1 MKQIKK
7 KVNSININSSN
18 YLKDYLN
25 TLGIADENI
34 SSFINKPRDLDEDNP
49 LTLDNMQLAIETAY
63 AELIKPTAHIF
74 VQIDSD
80 SDGYTSSAVLIN
92 YIKRRFSG
100 IKVSY
105 ALHPGKE
112 HGIVPE
118 VIPGDVTLIFI
129 PDAGS
134 NDYDQQ
140 QLLCSQGK
148 KLIILDHHEVNDY
161 KTTGAILVNNQSSI
175 NFINKNLSGVGIV
188 YMFIKAMDEKYFSND
203 LIYRDYMDLTAI
215 GIIADAMNM
224 TSLGNNYIAY
234 YGLSNIKNK
243 FIQNLAVKQAR
254 GIKNPEKLTKT
265 DIAFYIAPVINGVIR
280 SGSQEDKETVFKA
293 LVDNNSGELFDYE
306 WRGNYKQ
313 ETLYDRAVRLAVN
326 AKSRQD
332 SNKKKA
338 FEWLCELIRKNNYD
352 KDNLIIVPLDEEQS
366 NKVSA
371 NITGLIAMEIVKEF
385 NKPCLIL
392 RKTEFEDK
400 ILFGGSG
407 RNGNFFGL
415 PSLLDF
421 LRESNLVYYVAGHAN
436 AFGCFIEEDK
446 IPLLREYANTQL
458 NQKSFEEVYE
468 VDYWFHT
475 TENINKSML
484 FDFASCEFLWGQGI
498 PRPIFAFDFNYTS
511 KDVTIMGADKS
522 SVKIKYNGID
532 FVSFKNS
539 ELAKK
544 IEECPNGHVQIIG
557 APSLNEWM
565 GRTSI
570 QIKAEEI
577 EISELP
583 KPNSFLNLI

>member
-49 LTLDNMQLAIETAY
+49 LTLDNMLLAIETAY

-80 SDGYTSSAVLIN
+80 SDGYTTSAVLIN
-92 YIKRRFSG
+92 YIKRRFNG

-118 VIPGDVTLIFI
+118 VIPEDVTLIFI

-293 LVDNNSGELFDYE
+293 LVDNNSAELFDYE

-570 QIKAEEI
+570 QIKAEET

>member
-63 AELIKPTAHIF
+63 AELIKQNAHIF

-92 YIKRRFSG
+92 YIKRRFNG
-100 IKVSY
+100 VKVSY

-118 VIPGDVTLIFI
+118 VIPEDVTLIFI

-148 KLIILDHHEVNDY
+148 KLIILDHHEVNDH

-175 NFINKNLSGVGIV
+175 NFINKSLSGVGIV

-203 LIYRDYMDLTAI
+203 LIYRDYLDLTAI

-293 LVDNNSGELFDYE
+293 LVDNNSVELFDYE

>member
-34 SSFINKPRDLDEDNP
+34 SSFINKPKDIDEDNP

-63 AELIKPTAHIF
+63 AELIKPSAHIF

-118 VIPGDVTLIFI
+118 VIPEDVTLIFI

-140 QLLCSQGK
+140 KLLCGQCK

-161 KTTGAILVNNQSSI
+161 KNTGAILVNNQSSI

-243 FIQNLAVKQAR
+243 FIQSLAVKQAR

-293 LVDNNSGELFDYE
+293 LVDNNSAELFDYE

>member
-63 AELIKPTAHIF
+63 AELIKPSAHIF

-92 YIKRRFSG
+92 YIKRRFNG

-118 VIPGDVTLIFI
+118 VIPEDVTLIFI

-148 KLIILDHHEVNDY
+148 KLIILDHHEVNDHR
-161 KTTGAILVNNQSSI
+161 TTGAILVNNQSSI

-293 LVDNNSGELFDYE
+293 LVDNNSVELFDYE

-313 ETLYDRAVRLAVN
+313 ETLYDRAVRLAIN

-577 EISELP
+577 EVSELP

>member
-92 YIKRRFSG
+92 YIKRRFNG
-100 IKVSY
+100 VKVSY

-118 VIPGDVTLIFI
+118 VIPEDVTLIFI

-148 KLIILDHHEVNDY
+148 KLIILDHHEVNDH

-234 YGLSNIKNK
+234 YGLSNIKSK

-293 LVDNNSGELFDYE
+293 LVNNNSAELFDYE

>member
-92 YIKRRFSG
+92 YIKRRFNG

-118 VIPGDVTLIFI
+118 VIPEDVTLIFI

-140 QLLCSQGK
+140 QLLCNQGK

-293 LVDNNSGELFDYE
+293 LVDNNSAELFDYE

>member
-49 LTLDNMQLAIETAY
+49 LTLDNMLLAIETAY

-92 YIKRRFSG
+92 YIKRRFNG

-118 VIPGDVTLIFI
+118 VIPEDVTLIFI

-188 YMFIKAMDEKYFSND
+188 YMFIKAIDEKYFSND

-293 LVDNNSGELFDYE
+293 LVDNNSAELFDYE

-570 QIKAEEI
+570 QIKAEET

>member
-63 AELIKPTAHIF
+63 AELIKPSAHIF

-92 YIKRRFSG
+92 YIKRRFNW

-118 VIPGDVTLIFI
+118 VIPEDTTLIFI

-148 KLIILDHHEVNDY
+148 KLIILDHHEVNDS

-188 YMFIKAMDEKYFSND
+188 YMFIKAMDETFFPDN

-243 FIQNLAVKQAR
+243 FIQSLAVKQAR

-293 LVDNNSGELFDYE
+293 LVDNNSVELFDYE

-313 ETLYDRAVRLAVN
+313 ETLYDRAVRLAIN

-446 IPLLREYANTQL
+446 IPLLREYANTRL

-511 KDVTIMGADKS
+511 KDVTIMGTDKS

-539 ELAKK
+539 ELVKK

-577 EISELP
+577 EVSELP

>member
-92 YIKRRFSG
+92 YIKRRFNG

-118 VIPGDVTLIFI
+118 VIPEDVTLIFI

-148 KLIILDHHEVNDY
+148 KLIILDHHEVNDH

-293 LVDNNSGELFDYE
+293 LVDNNSAELFDYE

>member
-1 MKQIKK
+1 
-7 KVNSININSSN
+7 
-18 YLKDYLN
+18 
-25 TLGIADENI
+25 
-34 SSFINKPRDLDEDNP
+34 
-49 LTLDNMQLAIETAY
+49 MQLAIETAY
-63 AELIKPTAHIF
+63 TELIKPTAHIF

-92 YIKRRFSG
+92 YIKRRFNG
-100 IKVSY
+100 VKVSY

-118 VIPGDVTLIFI
+118 VIPEDVTLIFI

-148 KLIILDHHEVNDY
+148 KLIILDHHEVNDH

-254 GIKNPEKLTKT
+254 GTKNPEKLTKT

>member
-92 YIKRRFSG
+92 YIKRRFNG

-118 VIPGDVTLIFI
+118 VIPEDVTLIFI

-234 YGLSNIKNK
+234 YGLSNIKSK

-293 LVDNNSGELFDYE
+293 LVNNNSAELFDYE

-539 ELAKK
+539 ELATK

>member
-25 TLGIADENI
+25 TLGIADEDI

-63 AELIKPTAHIF
+63 AELIKPSAHIF

-92 YIKRRFSG
+92 YIKRRFNG

-118 VIPGDVTLIFI
+118 VIPEDVTLIFI

-148 KLIILDHHEVNDY
+148 KLIILDHHEVNDHR
-161 KTTGAILVNNQSSI
+161 TTGAILVNNQSSI

-188 YMFIKAMDEKYFSND
+188 YMFIKAMDETFFPDN

-293 LVDNNSGELFDYE
+293 LVDNNSVELFDYE

-498 PRPIFAFDFNYTS
+498 PRPIFAFDFNYTA

-577 EISELP
+577 EVSELP

>member
-92 YIKRRFSG
+92 YIKRRFNG

-118 VIPGDVTLIFI
+118 VIPEDVTLIFI

-293 LVDNNSGELFDYE
+293 LVDNNSAELFDYE

-577 EISELP
+577 EVSELP

>member
-63 AELIKPTAHIF
+63 AELIKQNAHIF

-92 YIKRRFSG
+92 YIKRRFNG

-118 VIPGDVTLIFI
+118 VIPEDVTLIFI

-140 QLLCSQGK
+140 RLLCSQGK

-188 YMFIKAMDEKYFSND
+188 YMFIKAMDETFFPNN

-293 LVDNNSGELFDYE
+293 LVDNNSVELFDYE

-313 ETLYDRAVRLAVN
+313 ETLYDRAVRLAIN

-392 RKTEFEDK
+392 RKTEFNGK
-400 ILFGGSG
+400 QVYGGSG
-407 RNGNFFGL
+407 RNGNFYGL

-421 LRESNLVYYVAGHAN
+421 LRAVPVYY
-436 AFGCFIEEDK
+436 
-446 IPLLREYANTQL
+446 
-458 NQKSFEEVYE
+458 
-468 VDYWFHT
+468 
-475 TENINKSML
+475 
-484 FDFASCEFLWGQGI
+484 
-498 PRPIFAFDFNYTS
+498 
-511 KDVTIMGADKS
+511 
-522 SVKIKYNGID
+522 
-532 FVSFKNS
+532 
-539 ELAKK
+539 
-544 IEECPNGHVQIIG
+544 
-557 APSLNEWM
+557 
-565 GRTSI
+565 
-570 QIKAEEI
+570 AEG
-577 EISELP
+577 
-583 KPNSFLNLI
+583 